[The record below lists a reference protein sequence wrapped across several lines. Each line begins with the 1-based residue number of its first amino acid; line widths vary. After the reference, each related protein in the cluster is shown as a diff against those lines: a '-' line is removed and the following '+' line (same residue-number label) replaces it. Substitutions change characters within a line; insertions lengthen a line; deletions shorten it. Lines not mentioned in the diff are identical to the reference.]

1 MKTSLSPAN
10 PGADEQAS
18 LWAARL
24 DGGALDADA
33 RRDLEAWLGQNP
45 EHRQLLSQYCQL
57 SADLE
62 VMLAPVGSE
71 SGRAATPRQ
80 ARGPELVERA
90 PFAAGHTIPR
100 STGRRWLAAAVAIAA
115 VVAVTLVL
123 WRPAPAAQ
131 AIATA
136 AATRQTVTLED
147 GTQVELN
154 ARTRLEFRNVGAERR
169 VHLFEG
175 EAFFSVSHD
184 ASRPFFVE
192 TPAGSVRVTGTK
204 FNVRSESAADLE
216 VIVAEGSVEMSTPP
230 AAPGDGTEKIMLVAG
245 NRGFA
250 RDGGRPKKEALT
262 PDALAA
268 ALAWREGEI
277 VLNDLTLQ
285 QALQRFGRFH
295 GLRIEVSTAAAGLH
309 PGGRMPLGNLDGFL
323 ENIQRP
329 DVGLGVR
336 VTRDAGLVRV
346 RLLGEP

>member
-1 MKTSLSPAN
+1 MKTFLSPAN

-24 DGGALDADA
+24 DGGALEADA
-33 RRDLEAWLGQNP
+33 RRELETWLGQDTD
-45 EHRQLLSQYCQL
+45 HRRLLSQYCQL

-62 VMLAPVGSE
+62 QILARAVPG
-71 SGRAATPRQ
+71 SGRAATP
-80 ARGPELVERA
+80 L
-90 PFAAGHTIPR
+90 AAGHTIPR
-100 STGRRWLAAAVAIAA
+100 KTGRRWLAAAVAIAA
-115 VVAVTLVL
+115 VVAVTFML

-131 AIATA
+131 AIATSTA
-136 AATRQTVTLED
+136 NRQTVTLED

-154 ARTRLEFRNVGAERR
+154 ARTRLEFRNLGAERR

-204 FNVRSESAADLE
+204 FNVRSESATDLE
-216 VIVAEGSVEMSTPP
+216 VIVAEGSVELSTPP
-230 AAPGDGTEKIMLVAG
+230 ATPGGNTDKITLGAG

-250 RDGGRPKKEALT
+250 RDGRLGAKEALT

-268 ALAWREGEI
+268 ALAWRGGEI
-277 VLNDLTLQ
+277 VLNGLTLQ
-285 QALQRFGRFH
+285 EALQRFGRYH
-295 GLRIEVSTAAAGLH
+295 DRRIEVSAAAAGQH
-309 PGGRMPLGNLDGFL
+309 PGGRMKLADFDGFL
-323 ENIQRP
+323 ENISRP
-329 DVGLGVR
+329 AGGLGVS
-336 VTRDAGLVRV
+336 VKQEAGLVRV

>member
-24 DGGALDADA
+24 DGGELDATA
-33 RRDLEAWLGQNP
+33 RRELETWLNQDTD
-45 EHRQLLSQYCQL
+45 HRRLLSQYCQL

-62 VMLAPVGSE
+62 QMLAPDLSPA
-71 SGRAATPRQ
+71 SHAAPVRQ
-80 ARGPELVERA
+80 
-90 PFAAGHTIPR
+90 
-100 STGRRWLAAAVAIAA
+100 TGRRWLAAAVAIAA
-115 VVAVTLVL
+115 VVAVTFVL

-131 AIATA
+131 EIATST
-136 AATRQTVTLED
+136 ATRQTVTLED
-147 GTQVELN
+147 GTKVELN

-230 AAPGDGTEKIMLVAG
+230 AAPGGSTEKINLVAG

-285 QALQRFGRFH
+285 QALQRFSRFH
-295 GLRIEVSTAAAGLH
+295 GQRIEISAAAAGLH
-309 PGGRMPLGNLDGFL
+309 PGGRMALANLDGFL

-336 VTRDAGLVRV
+336 VTREANLIRV